1 MREISRSLQALR
13 RVLLN
18 RQPALAV
25 DLISKHV
32 FFSVRRATRHL
43 SPVLGDSK
51 QTASLSFRG
60 WHKPLLIPIVAKW
73 ALHAV
78 LAIAASCRLAI
89 ESAVLASAF
98 GFKMPVRSAFF
109 RGCVANWIGG
119 IGLQWTAS
127 QTSTSTLDFTSG
139 FVKQFPKYSSGAVS
153 LRRVALWVDL
163 NAAFE
168 IKRRLVPGTRYHGV
182 YQRNLYQQLCR
193 LA

>member
-1 MREISRSLQALR
+1 MREISRSLQAPR

-18 RQPALAV
+18 SQLALAV
-25 DLISKHV
+25 ALIAEHI
-32 FFSVRRATRHL
+32 FFSIWRATRQL
-43 SPVLGDSK
+43 SPVLEDSK

-60 WHKPLLIPIVAKW
+60 WHKLSLIPVVAKW
-73 ALHAV
+73 ALHAE
-78 LAIAASCRLAI
+78 LAIAASYRLAT

-98 GFKMPVRSAFF
+98 VFKMPVRSAFYK
-109 RGCVANWIGG
+109 GCVANWIGG

-127 QTSTSTLDFTSG
+127 QASTSILDFTSG

-182 YQRNLYQQLCR
+182 YQRNL
-193 LA
+193 